1 MGAFCGLLAITAGLA
16 LPGTAHGADEEPDLP
31 DDVVR
36 VLIVGDSVTQGS
48 SGDWT
53 WRYRLWRH
61 LQDAGLAV
69 DFVGPRDDL
78 WNLRPSG
85 PGATSYADPAFD
97 RDHAARWGMWSGF
110 PDTPIATLVA
120 DHQPDVVVTMLGVND
135 LLYGRDPEAVAADS
149 ATLVSAAREVDPDLA
164 FVVAEATQRWF
175 TGVETFND
183 ALPPVVAGL
192 TSPASP
198 VVVATTS
205 EGYDEEQ
212 DTWDGSHPNARGE
225 VKIAAAVADA
235 LHGLGFGPAATRPLA
250 MPPVGPRAGASL
262 ASTARNGEGTLT
274 WQGAA
279 GATTQLLWGR
289 DSTLGEPW
297 RILAHDLPPDG
308 SRVIAPLVNGHRYQ
322 YRLQPV
328 KGDDLP
334 EGEVF
339 SPVVDVVPVAPP
351 LPPPPAPVA
360 LAAPTELRAAAG
372 RRCARLAW
380 RPVRGATS
388 YLIQRR
394 VDGRWTREVRTAGVR
409 VTLRRLPVQRSW
421 RFRVRAVRGSSVGP
435 PAAITVRR
443 RATGRC

>member
-1 MGAFCGLLAITAGLA
+1 MLL
-16 LPGTAHGADEEPDLP
+16 
-31 DDVVR
+31 
-36 VLIVGDSVTQGS
+36 VGDSVTQGS

-61 LQDAGLAV
+61 FQDAGVAV

-85 PGATSYADPAFD
+85 PGATSYVDPGFD

-120 DHQPDVVVTMLGVND
+120 DHHPDVVVSMLGVND
-135 LLYGRDPEAVAADS
+135 LLYGRAPEAVAADTT
-149 ATLVSAAREVDPDLA
+149 AIVEAARAVDPDLA
-164 FVVAEATQRWF
+164 FVFAEATQHWF
-175 TGVETFND
+175 TGVDTLND
-183 ALPPVVAGL
+183 ALPAVVAGL

-198 VVVATTS
+198 VAVATTS
-205 EGYDEEQ
+205 SGYDELQ
-212 DTWDGSHPNARGE
+212 DTWDHAHANARGE

-235 LHGLGFGPAATRPLA
+235 LHELGIGPPAARPLV
-250 MPPVGPRAGASL
+250 MPPVGPRSGATLTSSAG
-262 ASTARNGEGTLT
+262 NGAGTLT

-289 DSTLGEPW
+289 DSTLGQPW
-297 RILAHDLPPDG
+297 GVLAEGLPPDG
-308 SRVIAPLVNGHRYQ
+308 SLGITSLVNGHRYQ

-328 KGDDLP
+328 KGDDAP
-334 EGEVF
+334 EGAVF

-351 LPPPPAPVA
+351 PLPSPPPAPVA
-360 LAAPTELRAAAG
+360 LTAPTDVRSVAG

-388 YLIQRR
+388 YWIQRR
-394 VDGRWTREVRTAGVR
+394 VDGRWTRGVRTAGTR
-409 VTLRRLPVQRSW
+409 VTLRQLPLRYSW
-421 RFRVRAVRGSSVGP
+421 RFRIRAVRGSAVGP
-435 PAAITVRR
+435 QATITVRR
-443 RATGRC
+443 RSGRC